1 MAFIVA
7 VDGPAGSGKGTLA
20 KKLADKLNFINIDTG
35 AMYRCIALYTIKNG
49 IDCKDTQKI
58 IDALEN
64 IKIELSRKDEK
75 QVVILNN
82 EIVTDE
88 IRTNEVNNIVSDV
101 SSIEKVRKKMVNLQR
116 SLAQDKDVIM
126 EGRDIGTVVF
136 PNADIKIYLDA
147 SLEARA
153 HRRYEEYLEKGI
165 EISYDEV
172 RESIIKRD
180 EKDRTRKFGALRK
193 AKDAILLDT
202 TNLTIEEVLDKA
214 VLLIK
219 ERREKG

>member
-49 IDCKDTQKI
+49 IEVKDTQKI
-58 IDALEN
+58 IEALEN
-64 IKIELSRKDEK
+64 IKIELRREDEK

-82 EIVTDE
+82 EVVTDE

-101 SSIEKVRKKMVNLQR
+101 SGIEKVREKMVNFQR
-116 SLAQDKDVIM
+116 NLAKGKDIVM
-126 EGRDIGTVVF
+126 EGRDIGTTVF

-147 SLEARA
+147 SLEARV
-153 HRRYEEYLEKGI
+153 HRRHAEYLEKGI
-165 EISYDEV
+165 DVSYEEV

-180 EKDRTRKFGALRK
+180 EKDRNRKFGALKK
-193 AKDAILLDT
+193 AEDAILLDS

-214 VLLIK
+214 VLLIE
-219 ERREKG
+219 ERRGK